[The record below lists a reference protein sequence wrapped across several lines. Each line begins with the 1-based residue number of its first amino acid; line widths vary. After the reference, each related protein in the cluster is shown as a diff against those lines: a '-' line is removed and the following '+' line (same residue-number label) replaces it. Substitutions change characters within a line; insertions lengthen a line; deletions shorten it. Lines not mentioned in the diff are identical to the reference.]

1 MKTATPYSE
10 LNAVFAALLNQ
21 TQTILA
27 ENFVGLYVV
36 GSFALGDF
44 DLHSDAD
51 FLIVTQSDV
60 TAAQETELQI
70 MHGQIYD
77 LEILWTSTPWAKH
90 LEGSYISKELL
101 KRPDPLRTP
110 LLYLDNT
117 ARELIR
123 SDHCNKALVRWTL
136 REHGIALA
144 GPDAKTLVDPVAA
157 DDLRREALGII
168 PKVHEWAEEV
178 LTPEAQNN
186 RWSQAYA
193 LISSCRMLYTMQT
206 GTITSKLRAVRW
218 AQENLE
224 PRWKDLLERAWQDR
238 PNPSSKSRL
247 QADPED
253 AKSTLEFVRF
263 ALEAMQ
269 NDARRQG

>member
-1 MKTATPYSE
+1 MKLVTPYSE
-10 LNAVFAALLNQ
+10 LNAVFAMLLEQ

-44 DLHSDAD
+44 DTDSDAD
-51 FLIVTQSDV
+51 FLVVTHADV
-60 TAAQETELQI
+60 TETQEAALQT

-77 LEILWTSTPWAKH
+77 LEIPWTSTPWAKH
-90 LEGSYISKELL
+90 LEGSYITKELL

-110 LLYLDNT
+110 LPYLDNT
-117 ARELIR
+117 ARAMIR

-144 GPDAKTLVDPVAA
+144 GPDPKTLVDPVSP
-157 DDLRREALGII
+157 DDLRSETSRSMGDWLTEIL
-168 PKVHEWAEEV
+168 AEPEV
-178 LTPEAQNN
+178 LNN
-186 RWSQAYA
+186 RWYQAFA
-193 LISSCRMLYTMQT
+193 VVSPCRMLYTMRE

-224 PRWKDLLERAWQDR
+224 SRWNDLIEHAWQDR
-238 PNPSSKSRL
+238 PNPSLKSR
-247 QADPED
+247 QTSDPED
-253 AKSTLEFVRF
+253 ARRTLEFVKYV
-263 ALEAMQ
+263 LELI
-269 NDARRQG
+269 G